1 MSEPFDKYVK
11 LRERDHLPLLR
22 RTLADYVDR
31 GYEPCR
37 KQFAAALGAFDA
49 FTASPGVEADWQV
62 LEDALA
68 VLQRC
73 TET

>member
-11 LRERDHLPLLR
+11 LREREHLPLLR
-22 RTLADYVDR
+22 RTLADYVDN

-37 KQFAAALGAFDA
+37 EEFAAALETFDA
-49 FTASPGVEADWQV
+49 FTASSGVEADWQA

-68 VLQRC
+68 ALQRC